1 MKTNVPEQAIDDIIE
16 HAKRMREHAYAP
28 YSGFAVG
35 AALITEDGT
44 VFGGV
49 NVENASY
56 GLAICAERT
65 AAVSA
70 VSAGHTAFRAIAVAG
85 PETTVTAP
93 CGACRQFLNEFN
105 PQLEVAYTTPNG
117 VRVTTLDQL
126 LADAF
131 GPKNLQ

>member
-1 MKTNVPEQAIDDIIE
+1 MKAEDLVSRA
-16 HAKRMREHAYAP
+16 AAMRENAYAP
-28 YSGFAVG
+28 YSGFTVG
-35 AALITEDGT
+35 AALVTNDGT
-44 VFGGV
+44 VFGGA

-56 GLAICAERT
+56 GLAICAERSAAV

-70 VSAGHTAFRAIAVAG
+70 GYREFSAIAIAG
-85 PETTVTAP
+85 PERTITAP

-105 PQLEVAYTTPNG
+105 PQLSVAYTTPDG
-117 VRVTTLDQL
+117 VRVTTLDKL